1 MTMILA
7 SSQNSEAQPMS
18 IEKWTAVSFGLS
30 SVLIV
35 RVGTPLSRSY
45 PVNLRARLRFS
56 APGLH
61 GLDRIRLKYSH
72 LEADFLALKRS

>member
-7 SSQNSEAQPMS
+7 SSQNSEAQPDEHRKVNCRIIRS
-18 IEKWTAVSFGLS
+18 IEFTHSASRNTTQPVVSGKFEGEVNILS
-30 SVLIV
+30 
-35 RVGTPLSRSY
+35 T
-45 PVNLRARLRFS
+45 RL
-56 APGLH
+56 A

>member
-18 IEKWTAVSFGLS
+18 IEKRTAVSFGLS

-35 RVGTPLSRSY
+35 RVGTQLSRSY
-45 PVNLRARLRFS
+45 PVNLRAWLRFS

-61 GLDRIRLKYSH
+61 GLDRISLKYSH